1 MKSLFIFL
9 IILLVLL
16 FGWRF
21 YQSEKQKG
29 KIESFKELIS
39 QKSVSTVQVSSVEKS
54 VVQDDERKNIYKEP
68 FLIVMDKPKH
78 MVMTDED
85 WYREGEYCKR
95 GKVLKIDERMIYV
108 RGFDTRP
115 IVILQDLRR
124 RKKY

>member
-29 KIESFKELIS
+29 RVESLKELIS
-39 QKSVSTVQVSSVEKS
+39 QKSVSTVEVSSVEKP

-68 FLIVMDKPKH
+68 FLIVVEKPKR
-78 MVMTDED
+78 MVMTDMD
-85 WYREGEYCKR
+85 WYREGEYCKL
-95 GKVLKIDERMIYV
+95 GKVLKIEERMIYV

-115 IVILQDLRR
+115 VVILQDLRR
-124 RKKY
+124 RKRN